1 MPSKNWSK
9 RLFKEIE
16 LWLED
21 KIIEP
26 YQADTIKNRYSENI
40 EHNRLLAS
48 LFILGSILVGIG
60 IILFIASNWR
70 YIGEAFK
77 ISVIFFLIAG
87 FNLAGYYLRFR
98 RNNYPRLGESL
109 IFLGAVC
116 FGAGVWLIAQ
126 IFQIPYNYAN
136 GILFWFIG
144 ILPLIYV
151 GRSNSVLV
159 LASLLLPIW
168 LSVYIANNLDSP
180 AYQFFLFFVVLIYL
194 IYRQK
199 QKISLFISIA
209 GLAIWVAHYLFVKL
223 IIWDTSSLNKF
234 ILYTNLFISYGFFLY
249 CLGILHNR
257 SRYFNGFSNVYKIWG
272 MISIF
277 VTNYFF
283 TFEPSYTALLDNKK
297 PIQIISL
304 FLPGLFIYV
313 LYFVSLFA
321 SLIYILKFKD
331 DEKIKEAGVILFF
344 LVFQFIFMHFWQL
357 DIVIVLAGYTA
368 LLFIEIIAFL
378 YLGYFLCDEAIFRL
392 SLFAFALYILAKY
405 IDTFWNTLPRS
416 VFFSFGGIILIL
428 GGIYLDKKRK
438 SIEKK
443 MQERLKN
450 D

>member
-16 LWLED
+16 LWLEE

-26 YQADTIKNRYSENI
+26 YQADTIKNRYSESI

-48 LFILGSILVGIG
+48 LFILGSILISIG
-60 IILFIASNWR
+60 IIFFVASNWQ

-77 ISVIFFLIAG
+77 ISIIFFLIAG

-116 FGAGVWLIAQ
+116 FGAGIWLIAQ

-151 GRSNSVLV
+151 SRSNSVLV
-159 LASLLLPIW
+159 LASLLLPVW
-168 LSVYIANNLDSP
+168 LSVYIANNLESP
-180 AYQFFLFFVVLIYL
+180 AYHFFLLLAILIYL

-199 QKISLFISIA
+199 QKISLFI
-209 GLAIWVAHYLFVKL
+209 AILGFGIWLAHYLFVKL
-223 IIWDTSSLNKF
+223 IAWNTSSLNKF
-234 ILYTNLFISYGFFLY
+234 ILYTNLFISFGFLLY
-249 CLGILHNR
+249 CLGIMHNH
-257 SRYFNGFSNVYKIWG
+257 SRYFSGFSNVYKIWG

-277 VTNYFF
+277 VTNYLF
-283 TFEPSYTALLDNKK
+283 TFEPFYTSLLDSKK
-297 PIQIISL
+297 PIQLISL

-313 LYFVSLFA
+313 LYFVSIFT

-331 DEKIKEAGVILFF
+331 EEKIKEIGIILFF
-344 LVFQFIFMHFWQL
+344 LVLQIIFMHFWQF

-368 LLFIEIIAFL
+368 LLFMEIIAFL
-378 YLGYFLCDEAIFRL
+378 YVGYFLCDETIFRF
-392 SLFAFALYILAKY
+392 SLFSFALYILAKY

-416 VFFSFGGIILIL
+416 IFFTFGGIILIL

-438 SIEKK
+438 SLEKK
-443 MQERLKN
+443 MQKKLKN